1 MNVVGICTQL
11 QQDPAISMQQ
21 PDYTQVLVS
30 ICATSNMHQQNACHF
45 NMVVTLS
52 DLSTG
57 MVTCQ
62 QVMLSC

>member
-1 MNVVGICTQL
+1 
-11 QQDPAISMQQ
+11 MQQ

-57 MVTCQ
+57 DVVLLTLTYLVNMINSYVNMTCIF
-62 QVMLSC
+62 ST